1 MGDRREELANAAT
14 DHVLAHGLIGL
25 SLRPLAAAIGTS
37 DRMLLYHFRD
47 KADLLA
53 TVLRVSNDRSVQ
65 GIHELPSSADLRHA
79 VLDLWEVLSTPEQAR
94 CLRLYVEAAALGVL
108 GAEPYASVVAAAN
121 EVWLRALT
129 GHLVGSGLGPE
140 PARRAARLVE
150 ATFMGLQLDEP
161 LEDPDDV
168 RRSVADLADA
178 VDVLWGPRGGGAG
191 GVDPRE

>member
-1 MGDRREELANAAT
+1 MGDRREELAHAAT
-14 DHVLAHGLIGL
+14 DHVLDHGLIGM

-47 KADLLA
+47 KADLLS
-53 TVLRVSNDRSVQ
+53 TVLRVSNDRSVR
-65 GIHELPSSADLRHA
+65 GIRELAPSPDLRQA
-79 VLDLWEVLSTPEQAR
+79 VLDLWGVLSTPEQAR

-108 GAEPYASVVAAAN
+108 GAEPYASVVSEAN
-121 EVWLRALT
+121 EVWLQALAH
-129 GHLVGSGLGPE
+129 HLGGSGLPPG

-150 ATFMGLQLDEP
+150 AALMGLQLDEP

-178 VDVLWGPRGGGAG
+178 VAALWGDAAAGRG
-191 GVDPRE
+191 